1 MIYLLKSIECE
12 KLGNEEY
19 RTFFVLKIG
28 YTDDE
33 NTDLKKNKRLNMY
46 FAHHRSIELLYIIPN
61 GTEEQEKKL
70 HYKFRSFRWD
80 NSSEWYIYDQSIIDY
95 FKSVTLEELDKL
107 PSNPDVRSA
116 KFFNTRKELRKI
128 LQYVYSSDNEIDD
141 VILKLASILG
151 DDWNV
156 ESSIN
161 YLKEQGVDF
170 SKYYEVKNNTET
182 GKFCNDDIVN
192 QEVADFLRGYQTLT
206 RRGDKLRMLC
216 EIDMSK
222 EAKDLI
228 LNQLADSDQVKS
240 YYINLGPE
248 RIKQLGYNVTK
259 MNKELGIVVF
269 SPELLKE
276 KIYSEFIIGDKI
288 NLSDIKKKLTD
299 IYNEINYKATPKAKD
314 LEEFF
319 VVKNIVN
326 YEKKDDGTRKQI
338 KGYELI
344 KKLK

>member
-1 MIYLLKSIECE
+1 MVYLLKSAEFR
-12 KLGNEEY
+12 KLENDETE
-19 RTFFVLKIG
+19 FFFSLKIG

-95 FKSVTLEELDKL
+95 LKSVTLEELDKL

-116 KFFNTRKELRKI
+116 KFFNTRKDLRKI
-128 LQYVYSSDNEIDD
+128 LQYVYSSGNEIDD

-222 EAKDLI
+222 EAMDLI
-228 LNQLADSDQVKS
+228 LNQISDSDQVKS

-248 RIKQLGYNVTK
+248 RIKQLGYNVTR

-269 SPELLKE
+269 SPELLIE
-276 KIYSEFIIGDKI
+276 KIYSEFKEGDKY
-288 NLSDIKKKLTD
+288 LLTEIKDKLKE
-299 IYNEINYKATPKAKD
+299 IYSSINYKKTPKATD
-314 LEEFF
+314 INEFF
-319 VVKNIVN
+319 NIKE
-326 YEKKDDGTRKQI
+326 YMITKIIDGKKKRPT
-338 KGYELI
+338 GYEL
-344 KKLK
+344 LKRLK